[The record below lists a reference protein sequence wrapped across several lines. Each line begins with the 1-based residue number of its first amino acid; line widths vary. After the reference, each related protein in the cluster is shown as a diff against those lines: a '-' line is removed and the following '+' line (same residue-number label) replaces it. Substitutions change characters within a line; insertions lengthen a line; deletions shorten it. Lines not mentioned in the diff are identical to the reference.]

1 MVPGATANGNME
13 QARGTLATLVFDVY
27 RFESRPGSKTFRKH
41 RSIQAKTGYA
51 LCSYPLAE
59 DLSMWNEDEVKGKAE
74 EVKGKAKQA
83 AGDLADDESLRAEG
97 EAQEVGG
104 KVQKGFG
111 KARREV
117 GNAIKDV
124 GDAIKR

>member
-1 MVPGATANGNME
+1 MFNKDEFKG
-13 QARGTLATLVFDVY
+13 
-27 RFESRPGSKTFRKH
+27 KTE
-41 RSIQAKTGYA
+41 A
-51 LCSYPLAE
+51 
-59 DLSMWNEDEVKGKAE
+59 VKGR
-74 EVKGKAKQA
+74 AKQA
-83 AGDLADDESLRAEG
+83 AGDLTDDPDLQAEG